1 MQDYIIDSSFG
12 PAVTVR
18 SGQADC
24 PVLIVCEHASNR
36 IPDHLDRL
44 GLSDAQLQSHIAW
57 DPGALGV
64 SRALAEILGAPLVN
78 GEISRLVYDCNRP
91 PDAHDAMP
99 VRSEIHDIPG
109 NADLNGAK
117 LNGANLNQA
126 ARNERVEQVYVPFRD
141 TLAQVI
147 TDQRPALMVTVH
159 SFTPVYR
166 GTPRAVE
173 LGILHGSD
181 ARFAKAMLHDT
192 PRDLACD
199 VRLNEPY
206 AAADGVAHTL
216 DLHGAGN
223 GILNV
228 MLEIRNDLIATPKTQ
243 QSWADRLAPWLTGT
257 LDRLKQEKAA

>member
-1 MQDYIIDSSFG
+1 MQDYTIDSSFG

-18 SGQADC
+18 SAQADC

-36 IPDHLDRL
+36 IPDHMGRL
-44 GLSDAQLQSHIAW
+44 GLSVAQLQSHIAW

-64 SRALAEILGAPLVN
+64 SRALADILGASLVN

-91 PDAHDAMP
+91 PEAHDAMP
-99 VRSEIHDIPG
+99 ERSEIHDIAG
-109 NADLNGAK
+109 NVDLNG
-117 LNGANLNQA
+117 A
-126 ARNERVEQVYVPFRD
+126 ARNERVEQVYAPFRD
-141 TLAQVI
+141 TLAKVI

-181 ARFAKAMLHDT
+181 VRFAQAMLHDT
-192 PRDLACD
+192 PKDLACD

-216 DLHGAGN
+216 DLHGAKN
-223 GILNV
+223 GMLNV
-228 MLEIRNDLIATPKTQ
+228 MLEIRNDLIATPDAQ
-243 QSWADRLAPWLTGT
+243 QSWADRLAPWLMGT
-257 LDRLKQEKAA
+257 LDRLKQEQAA